1 MTGERNGRTLDI
13 EMAEMMDVGADG
25 RWSSFWS
32 MPDDQASVD
41 AFWS

>member
-1 MTGERNGRTLDI
+1 
-13 EMAEMMDVGADG
+13 MAEMMEVRPDG
-25 RWSSFWS
+25 LWSEFWS